1 MIKLIVF
8 DMAGTVVNEN
18 NVVYK
23 TVQKAINEAG
33 IPVTLD
39 QVLADGA
46 GKEKAKAIH
55 DILVR
60 YAGEQSIDAESN
72 IYHRFV
78 ELLAI
83 AYENLDVTPIE
94 GAEELFDDLKRRSI
108 YVVLNTGYNRATAA
122 QLLTKLKWTTGV
134 TVDYLV
140 TASDVSATRP
150 QPDMILHAM
159 KLCGVTDPKQV
170 IKIGDSIIDI
180 EEGKNAGCGITVGI
194 TTGAHTHEQLA
205 SAKPD
210 FIIDKLI
217 ELVKILDKS
226 TSA

>member
-55 DILVR
+55 DILAH
-60 YAGEQSIDAESN
+60 YAPEQTAEAEGK
-72 IYHRFV
+72 IYQRFV
-78 ELLAI
+78 ELLAL
-83 AYENLDVTPIE
+83 AYENLNVTAMD
-94 GAEELFDDLKRRSI
+94 GAEELFAELKRRHI
-108 YVVLNTGYNRATAA
+108 YVVLNTGYNRATAH
-122 QLLTKLKWTTGV
+122 QLITKLGWTEGKTF
-134 TVDYLV
+134 DHLI
-140 TASDVSATRP
+140 TASDVAATRP

-159 KLCGVTDPKQV
+159 KLCAVTDPRQV
-170 IKIGDSIIDI
+170 MKIGDSIIDI

-194 TTGAHTHEQLA
+194 TTGAHTQAQLQ
-205 SAKPD
+205 SANPD
-210 FIIDKLI
+210 FIMSALL
-217 ELVKILDKS
+217 EVVKMLPQM
-226 TSA
+226 